1 MAPIQ
6 IVHSFLPGFAKGACV
21 EKPATCQLAAV
32 LRQLVS
38 VKPDWLFHQIV
49 PQLARTDQC
58 RHYRPRHQDA
68 HDVAGTLA
76 ADMPTLLSTT
86 WSKVW

>member
-1 MAPIQ
+1 LKSQRLVNSPLSCVNWSASSQ
-6 IVHSFLPGFAKGACV
+6 IGCFIK
-21 EKPATCQLAAV
+21 
-32 LRQLVS
+32 
-38 VKPDWLFHQIV
+38 LFHNSPAPTSAGTI
-49 PQLARTDQC
+49 ARDK
-58 RHYRPRHQDA
+58 DA